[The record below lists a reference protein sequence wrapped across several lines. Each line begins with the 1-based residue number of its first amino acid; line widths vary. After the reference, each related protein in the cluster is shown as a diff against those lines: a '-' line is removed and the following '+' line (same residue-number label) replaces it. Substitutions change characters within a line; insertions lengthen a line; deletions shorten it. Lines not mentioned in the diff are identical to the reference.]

1 MLEQP
6 LVPENEKSSVES
18 TSVRLLKVKLR
29 AVMKQL
35 ENELSRHKQTV
46 SAFWDLVF
54 DNLT

>member
-46 SAFWDLVF
+46 SAF
-54 DNLT
+54 